1 MADLILDEVD
11 LRILNSLA
19 RNSRLSYAK
28 IAKSMNLTTKSVKS
42 RVDKM
47 LNEKVISRFIMF
59 VEPALLGY
67 NTTCTLVIKRN
78 DLSQSLSDKVDLVG
92 DVIYRFSILGGVEG
106 IVIGTRDSS
115 EDKLS
120 LLLDMVK
127 SYTIGTLVQKYP
139 NPKLNFKL
147 TELDY
152 QIIKHLLQDPR
163 LEISE
168 LANKSG
174 LSTKFVHRRLQKI
187 QDNGLLQF
195 TILPNPTTI
204 NGQIIFYMEIKVD
217 PKYYQ
222 SVFESAFN
230 RMHNCLV
237 LSLIPHHQQEIIGL
251 VLSSENSFK
260 IELMR
265 SEMESMMGVKESN
278 IYFPIKLE
286 YNQEPLIKSIER
298 QAFKKRIDEKT
309 SIRTIGNHQSIHN

>member
-1 MADLILDEVD
+1 MTDLVLDELD

-19 RNSRLSYAK
+19 RNGRLSYAK
-28 IAKSMNLTTKSVKS
+28 IAKSMNLTTKSIKT

-59 VEPALLGY
+59 VEPTLLDY

-78 DLSQSLSDKVDLVG
+78 NLSQGLSDKIDLVG
-92 DVIYRFSILGGVEG
+92 DVIYRFSVLGGMEG
-106 IVIGTRDSS
+106 IVIIIRDSS

-127 SYTIGTLVQKYP
+127 SSTIGTLIQKHP
-139 NPKLNFKL
+139 DPKLNFKL
-147 TELDY
+147 TDLDY
-152 QIIKHLLQDPR
+152 EIIKHLLQDPR
-163 LEISE
+163 IEISE
-168 LANKSG
+168 LANKAG

-187 QDNGLLQF
+187 QDNRLLRF

-230 RMHNCLV
+230 RVHNCLV
-237 LSLIPHHQQEIIGL
+237 LSLTPHHQQEIIGL
-251 VLSSENSFK
+251 ILSSENLFK
-260 IELMR
+260 IDLMR
-265 SEMESMMGVKESN
+265 SEMESLMGVKESN

-298 QAFKKRIDEKT
+298 QAFKKRTNEKT
-309 SIRTIGNHQSIHN
+309 KIRTVGNQ

>member
-1 MADLILDEVD
+1 MAGLILDEVD

-28 IAKSMNLTTKSVKS
+28 IAKSLNLTTKSIKT

-59 VEPALLGY
+59 IEPALLGY
-67 NTTCTLVIKRN
+67 NTTCTLVVKRN
-78 DLSQSLSDKVDLVG
+78 NLSHGLSDKIDLVG
-92 DVIYRFSILGGVEG
+92 DIIYRFSILGGVEG
-106 IVIGTRDSS
+106 IVICTRDSS

-127 SYTIGTLVQKYP
+127 SSTIGTLIQKHP
-139 NPKLNFKL
+139 DPKLNFKL

-152 QIIKHLLQDPR
+152 EIIKYLLQDPR
-163 LEISE
+163 IEISE

-187 QDNGLLQF
+187 QDNRLLRF

-217 PKYYQ
+217 PRYYQ

-230 RMHNCLV
+230 RTHNCLV
-237 LSLIPHHQQEIIGL
+237 LSLTPHHQQEIIGL
-251 VLSSENSFK
+251 ILSSENSFK

-286 YNQEPLIKSIER
+286 YNVEPLLKSIER
-298 QAFKKRIDEKT
+298 QLYKKRINKKT
-309 SIRTIGNHQSIHN
+309 

>member
-11 LRILNSLA
+11 LKILNSLA
-19 RNSRLSYAK
+19 RDSRRSYAK
-28 IAKSMNLTTKSVKS
+28 IAKSMNLTTKSIKT

-47 LNEKVISRFIMF
+47 LNEKVISRFIIF

-78 DLSQSLSDKVDLVG
+78 NLSQGLSDKIVLVG
-92 DVIYRFSILGGVEG
+92 DVIYRFSILGGMEG
-106 IVIGTRDSS
+106 VVIGVRDSS

-127 SYTIGTLVQKYP
+127 SSVIGTLVQNHS
-139 NPKLNFKL
+139 NPKLNLKL

-152 QIIKHLLQDPR
+152 QIIKYLLQDPR
-163 LEISE
+163 IEISE
-168 LANKSG
+168 LANKAG

-187 QDNGLLQF
+187 QDNRLLQF

-204 NGQIIFYMEIKVD
+204 KGQIVFYMEIKVD

-222 SVFESAFN
+222 QVFESAFN
-230 RMHNCLV
+230 MIHNCLV
-237 LSLIPHHQQEIIGL
+237 LSLTPHHQEEIIGL
-251 VLSSENSFK
+251 ILSSENSFK

-265 SEMESMMGVKESN
+265 SEMESMRGVKESN

-298 QAFKKRIDEKT
+298 QASKIRIDEK
-309 SIRTIGNHQSIHN
+309 I